1 MGHQRTKSLGTQEMH
16 LRKISFRRV
25 AELGEK
31 VKTES
36 SIGWECLTPKK
47 GLPYQIQL
55 QGGAVFRTSPIREME
70 KTEMGV
76 VIRTA
81 NSIYEVRYLH
91 EKDQD

>member
-1 MGHQRTKSLGTQEMH
+1 M
-16 LRKISFRRV
+16 RKVSFRRV

-31 VKTES
+31 VKAED
-36 SIGWECLTPKK
+36 SIGWECVAPEK
-47 GLPYQIQL
+47 GLPYELQL
-55 QGGAVFRTSPIREME
+55 QHGAVFRTSPIKEIE
-70 KTEMGV
+70 KTETGV